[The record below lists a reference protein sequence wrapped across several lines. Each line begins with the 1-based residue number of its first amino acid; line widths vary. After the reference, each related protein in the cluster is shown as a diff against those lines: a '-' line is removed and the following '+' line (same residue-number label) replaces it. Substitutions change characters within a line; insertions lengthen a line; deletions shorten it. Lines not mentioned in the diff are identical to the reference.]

1 MGKPDLVVPGRGICV
16 LGSIVRDFPRVEA
29 KKKSI
34 VIYGSSYASRCT
46 DQRVV

>member
-16 LGSIVRDFPRVEA
+16 LGSIASDFPRVEA

-34 VIYGSSYASRCT
+34 VIYWSSYATRCT
-46 DQRVV
+46 DQSVV